1 MSSERDLTKDMLDE
15 LKRSGIVASYKDF
28 EARTQRL
35 ISLNDGFGEMLDF
48 IPDFIMIDLL
58 KEFKCELLGQTYSNM
73 DELADGILNYKHGS
87 VQLMRKIARHFFVF
101 NPNTK
106 EFELDKDFE
115 GFSPAQLDKM
125 SQWSK
130 QELLDADINP
140 SMTVYEIDAKVR
152 ENGKRKSI
160 RVTDDE
166 YKVLNAYSMADDA
179 IKDKVRGVLKLH

>member
-15 LKRSGIVASYKDF
+15 LKRNGIVASYKDF

-166 YKVLNAYSMADDA
+166 YKVLNAYSKADDA
-179 IKDKVRGVLKLH
+179 IKDKVRGLLKLH